1 MITLK
6 NILVATDF
14 SEPAEAALTYGQAL
28 ARTFNAM
35 LHVVHVVGN
44 VSRIAY
50 GADGYVVALPEM
62 QQEVDDAARKQ
73 LDTLLVC
80 ARVQGSRSGDQV
92 EADERPLTSRSVV
105 IASDKPALAIV
116 EYAQRERIDLIV
128 TGTHG
133 RGAVAHLLMG
143 SVAER
148 VVRTAPCPVLTVRH
162 PEHEFV
168 VPDALVAVTKA

>member
-14 SEPAEAALTYGQAL
+14 SEPSDAALLYGRAL
-28 ARTFNAM
+28 AKNFNAT

-44 VSRIAY
+44 VSSLVY
-50 GADGYVVALPEM
+50 GADAYAVSVPEL
-62 QQEVDDAARKQ
+62 QQEVEDAARKQ
-73 LDTLLVC
+73 LADLLV
-80 ARVQGSRSGDQV
+80 DN
-92 EADERPLTSRSVV
+92 DEHPIETRRAVLTSN
-105 IASDKPALAIV
+105 APALAIV
-116 EYAQRERIDLIV
+116 EYAGRERIDLIV
-128 TGTHG
+128 TGTNG
-133 RGAVAHLLMG
+133 RGGVAHLLMG

-168 VPDALVAVTKA
+168 LPDALVAVAKV

>member
-14 SEPAEAALTYGQAL
+14 SEPSEAALTYGRAL
-28 ARTFNAM
+28 ARTFTAM

-44 VSRIAY
+44 VSTTY
-50 GADGYVVALPEM
+50 GVEGYIVSTPQL
-62 QQEVDDAARKQ
+62 QQELEGAARAH
-73 LDTLLVC
+73 LDARLVDNDQPPLSTR
-80 ARVQGSRSGDQV
+80 RV
-92 EADERPLTSRSVV
+92 LITSN
-105 IASDKPALAIV
+105 APAAAIV
-116 EYAQRERIDLIV
+116 EYAKREQIDLIV

-162 PEHEFV
+162 PEREFV
-168 VPDALVAVTKA
+168 IPDALVAIAKA

>member
-14 SEPAEAALTYGQAL
+14 SEPSDAALTYARAL
-28 ARTFNAM
+28 ARNFKAT
-35 LHVVHVVGN
+35 LHVLHVVGN
-44 VSRIAY
+44 VSSSVYATE
-50 GADGYVVALPEM
+50 GYVAALPEL
-62 QQEVDDAARKQ
+62 QQELEDAARKQ
-73 LDTLLVC
+73 LDDLLI
-80 ARVQGSRSGDQV
+80 DN
-92 EADERPLTSRSVV
+92 DERPLPTRPVLITSN
-105 IASDKPALAIV
+105 APAATIV
-116 EYAQRERIDLIV
+116 EYAKRETIDLIV
-128 TGTHG
+128 AGTHG

-168 VPDALVAVTKA
+168 IPDTLVAVAKA

>member
-73 LDTLLVC
+73 LDNLLVC
-80 ARVQGSRSGDQV
+80 AGLPPLAHRRVPEARLIPSERRGKGSRSI
-92 EADERPLTSRSVV
+92 RPRSTR
-105 IASDKPALAIV
+105 AAARRWD
-116 EYAQRERIDLIV
+116 
-128 TGTHG
+128 
-133 RGAVAHLLMG
+133 
-143 SVAER
+143 
-148 VVRTAPCPVLTVRH
+148 
-162 PEHEFV
+162 
-168 VPDALVAVTKA
+168 

>member
-14 SEPAEAALTYGQAL
+14 SEPSEAAITYGRAL
-28 ARTFNAM
+28 ARNFSAT

-44 VSRIAY
+44 VGSAVY
-50 GADGYVVALPEM
+50 GAEAYVTSVPEL
-62 QQEVDDAARKQ
+62 QREVEDAAGKQ
-73 LDTLLVC
+73 LDDVLVDNDEPPLPTR
-80 ARVQGSRSGDQV
+80 RV
-92 EADERPLTSRSVV
+92 LITSS
-105 IASDKPALAIV
+105 APALALV
-116 EYAQRERIDLIV
+116 DYARQEHIDLII

-133 RGAVAHLLMG
+133 RGGVAHLLMG

-168 VPDALVAVTKA
+168 VPDALVAVESA